1 MYCGIFENKGKKVM
15 DCDAFPYACEMV
27 QQGENELK
35 GEFME
40 IANSSQDFVE
50 FSNRLVEWF
59 FSGSWRWCEDAETL

>member
-27 QQGENELK
+27 QQGGNELK

-50 FSNRLVEWF
+50 FS
-59 FSGSWRWCEDAETL
+59 S